1 MKRAAYDGNVPI
13 QYGSAM
19 PATSRPATIL
29 EVARDAGVSKTSVS
43 RYYSGERER
52 LSASMQ
58 QRIAHAAERLGYQPN
73 PMARGLKGG
82 PSGLVGMLVADIR
95 NPFSVAVMHGVEQA
109 CRRQGLSLMVCNTD
123 NDPTL
128 ERQNLALLTSYRIEG
143 LIVNAAGRHGEAL
156 AELAGGGL
164 PLVLLDRSLE
174 GIDADEV
181 GLDND
186 RAIDMALDHL
196 TERGYRRVLFVTE
209 PPARASS
216 RQARM
221 ARFES
226 GRSSRGLEGEVLSLE
241 LDDVAGLDRRLSA
254 FLDAATQQP
263 TAILC
268 GNGQVTLAVTRTLQA
283 RRVPLGEIG
292 LMGIDE
298 LDWCQLVTPGIT
310 TLAQPTDAIGQA
322 AVDRLRARQ
331 AERTTP
337 EPRHERFTPTLIIR
351 DSTCRPGVDAPHFDE
366 TRP

>member
-1 MKRAAYDGNVPI
+1 
-13 QYGSAM
+13 M

-58 QRIAHAAERLGYQPN
+58 QRIVHAAERLGYQPN

-156 AELAGGGL
+156 AELAGDGL

-226 GRSSRGLEGEVLSLE
+226 GRLSRGLEGEVLSLE
-241 LDDVAGLDRRLSA
+241 LDDAAGLDRRLSA
-254 FLDAATQQP
+254 FLDAAKQQP

-268 GNGQVTLAVTRTLQA
+268 GNGQVTLTVTRTLQA
-283 RRVPLGEIG
+283 RRVALGEIG

-322 AVDRLRARQ
+322 AVDRLRVRQ

-337 EPRHERFTPTLIIR
+337 EPRHERFTPNLIIR
-351 DSTCRPGVDAPHFDE
+351 DSTRRPGTDVPDSTCNE
-366 TRP
+366 TTS

>member
-1 MKRAAYDGNVPI
+1 
-13 QYGSAM
+13 M
-19 PATSRPATIL
+19 PVTSRPATIL

-58 QRIAHAAERLGYQPN
+58 QRIVQAAERLGYQPN

-128 ERQNLALLTSYRIEG
+128 ERRNLSLLTSYRIEG
-143 LIVNAAGRHGEAL
+143 LIVNAAGRHGDAL
-156 AELAGGGL
+156 AELAGDGL

-221 ARFES
+221 ARFEANHAS
-226 GRSSRGLEGEVLSLE
+226 HGLEGEVLSLE
-241 LDDVAGLDRRLSA
+241 LDDTTGLDHGVSA
-254 FLDAATQQP
+254 FLDTSDGHPA
-263 TAILC
+263 AILC
-268 GNGQVTLAVTRTLQA
+268 GNGQVTLAVTRALQA
-283 RRVPLGEIG
+283 RRVPLGDIG

-331 AERTTP
+331 AERATP
-337 EPRHERFTPTLIIR
+337 EPRHERFTPTLMPR
-351 DSTCRPGVDAPHFDE
+351 ASTCRSGTEGLDTTSDE